1 VSLDKIEEELTMFES
16 YRALRDEIL
25 EYFPYFELCYEDDLL
40 DSAKHQIT
48 VDNISGFLDIPS
60 SPVDTSLRKT
70 TPRDLSSFVA
80 NFDEVEAFLRGT
92 KYAKFL
98 DMD

>member
-1 VSLDKIEEELTMFES
+1 LDKLQEELDLFES
-16 YRALRDEIL
+16 YRALRNEIL
-25 EYFPYFELCYEDDLL
+25 EHFPYFGLCYEDDLL
-40 DSAKHQIT
+40 DSARHQLT
-48 VDNISGFLDIPS
+48 VDNISEFLGVPS
-60 SPVDTSLRKT
+60 SPVETRLRKT

-80 NFDEVEAFLRGT
+80 NFDEVEAFLLDT